1 MLVTNNVCDMMTL
14 KQIYVN
20 KFKELVKKERDH
32 EINFHKEEIKK
43 LGTKR
48 ENVGRAILN
57 LNGKV
62 IREFFGE
69 YIVRYG
75 RSEKFKKTDISVGD
89 IVLISKGNPLQS
101 DLLGTVIEIGS
112 NHVDV
117 SMEIVP
123 KWALNDIRID
133 LYVNDVTFKRMLNA
147 LDKFNST
154 DNRLIDIILSVD
166 SPQKSKTT
174 EVRFLDYRL
183 NEYQKEAVL
192 EALAARDL
200 YLIHGP
206 PGTGKTSTI
215 SEVILQEALRKNKV
229 IATADSNIA
238 VDNILSNI
246 SKHESFKIVR
256 IGHPSR
262 ISKKLIKYSLQTK
275 ITEHPNYST
284 LVKLKTELQK
294 NYDLR
299 KNFQRPDPKW
309 RRGMSNDDIIIFSKL
324 NKDIR
329 GIPKETIKQ
338 MADWVICSENIAKTK
353 ENVQKFEKKLIDDI
367 ISTSDVV
374 VATNSM
380 AGSEILEDYKFDIAV
395 IDEGSQSTEPSSLIP
410 IVRSRK
416 LIIAGDHKQLPP
428 TVLSDELELKKTLFE
443 RMIQEHPEFSKI
455 LQVQYRMNEKIME
468 FSNEMF
474 YENKLIA
481 HESVKS
487 QNLLEIVENVSN
499 EDKDII
505 NEKPLQFINVDGEE
519 KQNSFKSSYNVEEA
533 EKVLEIVSKLQK
545 YEIPVS
551 VITPYD
557 AQVKYISKM
566 LNTDKIDVK
575 SVDGFQGRENEVIVI
590 SFVRTSKMG
599 FLKDL
604 KRLNVAVTRAKRK
617 LIVVGSKNLLIKD
630 DAYSKFLN
638 CFNDNQ

>member
-1 MLVTNNVCDMMTL
+1 MMTL

-62 IREFFGE
+62 LREFFGE

-123 KWALNDIRID
+123 KWALNDIRLD

-166 SPQKSKTT
+166 SPQKSKST
-174 EVRFLDYRL
+174 EIRFLDYRL

-192 EALAARDL
+192 EALSARDL

-262 ISKKLIKYSLQTK
+262 ISKKLMKYSLQNK

-380 AGSEILEDYKFDIAV
+380 AGSEILEDYKFDVCV

-443 RMIQEHPEFSKI
+443 RMIREHPEFSKI
-455 LQVQYRMNEKIME
+455 LQFQYRMNEKIME

-487 QNLLEIVENVSN
+487 HNLLEIVENVS
-499 EDKDII
+499 EKDKEII

-519 KQNSFKSSYNVEEA
+519 KQDSFKSSYNVEEA

-590 SFVRTSKMG
+590 SFVRTDKMG
-599 FLKDL
+599 FLKEL
-604 KRLNVAVTRAKRK
+604 RRLNVAVTRAKRK

>member
-1 MLVTNNVCDMMTL
+1 MMTL

-43 LGTKR
+43 LGIKR

-174 EVRFLDYRL
+174 EIRFLDYRL

-192 EALAARDL
+192 EALSARDL

-262 ISKKLIKYSLQTK
+262 ISKKLMKYSLQNK

-284 LVKLKTELQK
+284 LVKLKTDLQK

-380 AGSEILEDYKFDIAV
+380 AGSEILEDYKFDVCV

-443 RMIQEHPEFSKI
+443 RMIQDHPEFSKI

-487 QNLLEIVENVSN
+487 QNLIEIVENVSN

-505 NEKPLQFINVDGEE
+505 NEKTLQFINVDGEE

-604 KRLNVAVTRAKRK
+604 RRLNVAVTRAKRK

>member
-1 MLVTNNVCDMMTL
+1 MTL

-62 IREFFGE
+62 LREFFGE

-123 KWALNDIRID
+123 KWALNDIRLD

-166 SPQKSKTT
+166 SPQKSKST
-174 EVRFLDYRL
+174 EIRFLDYRL

-192 EALAARDL
+192 EALSARDL

-262 ISKKLIKYSLQTK
+262 ISKKLMKYSLQNK

-380 AGSEILEDYKFDIAV
+380 AGSEILEDYKFDVCV

-443 RMIQEHPEFSKI
+443 RMIREHPEFSKI
-455 LQVQYRMNEKIME
+455 LQFQYRMNEKIME

-487 QNLLEIVENVSN
+487 HNLLEIVENVS
-499 EDKDII
+499 EKDKEII

-519 KQNSFKSSYNVEEA
+519 KQDSFKSSYNVEEA

-590 SFVRTSKMG
+590 SFVRTDKMG
-599 FLKDL
+599 FLKEL
-604 KRLNVAVTRAKRK
+604 RRLNVAVTRAKRK

>member
-43 LGTKR
+43 LGIKR

-62 IREFFGE
+62 LREFFGE

-154 DNRLIDIILSVD
+154 DNRLIDIILSID
-166 SPQKSKTT
+166 GPQKSKTT
-174 EVRFLDYRL
+174 EIRFLDYRL

-192 EALAARDL
+192 EALSARDL

-262 ISKKLIKYSLQTK
+262 ISKKLMKYSLQTK

-380 AGSEILEDYKFDIAV
+380 AGSEILEDYKFDVCV

-428 TVLSDELELKKTLFE
+428 TVLSDELGLKKTLFE
-443 RMIQEHPEFSKI
+443 RMIHEHPEFSKI

-481 HESVKS
+481 HESVES

-505 NEKPLQFINVDGEE
+505 NEKPLQFINVEGREN
-519 KQNSFKSSYNVEEA
+519 QNSFKSAYNVEEA

-590 SFVRTSKMG
+590 SFVRTDKMG

-604 KRLNVAVTRAKRK
+604 RRLNVAVTRAKRK

>member
-1 MLVTNNVCDMMTL
+1 MTL

-62 IREFFGE
+62 LREFFGE

-123 KWALNDIRID
+123 KWALNDIRLD

-154 DNRLIDIILSVD
+154 DNRLIDIILNVD
-166 SPQKSKTT
+166 SPQKSKST
-174 EVRFLDYRL
+174 EIRFLDYRL

-192 EALAARDL
+192 EALSARDL

-262 ISKKLIKYSLQTK
+262 ISKKLMKYSLQNK

-380 AGSEILEDYKFDIAV
+380 AGSEILEDYKFDVCV

-410 IVRSRK
+410 IVMSRK

-443 RMIQEHPEFSKI
+443 RMIHEHPEFSKI

-487 QNLLEIVENVSN
+487 HNLLEIVENISN
-499 EDKDII
+499 EDKNII

-519 KQNSFKSSYNVEEA
+519 KQDSFKSSYNVEEA

-590 SFVRTSKMG
+590 SFVRTDKMG

-604 KRLNVAVTRAKRK
+604 RRLNVAVTRAKRK

>member
-1 MLVTNNVCDMMTL
+1 MTL

-43 LGTKR
+43 LGIKR

-89 IVLISKGNPLQS
+89 IVLISKGKPLQS

-166 SPQKSKTT
+166 GPQKSKTT
-174 EVRFLDYRL
+174 EIRFLDYRL

-192 EALAARDL
+192 EALSARDL

-262 ISKKLIKYSLQTK
+262 ISKKLIKYSLQNK

-380 AGSEILEDYKFDIAV
+380 AGSEILEDYKFDVCV

-443 RMIQEHPEFSKI
+443 RMIQEHPKFSKI

-481 HESVKS
+481 HESVKL

-499 EDKDII
+499 EDNDII
-505 NEKPLQFINVDGEE
+505 NEKPLQFINVDGQE

-590 SFVRTSKMG
+590 SFVRTDKMG

-604 KRLNVAVTRAKRK
+604 RRLNVAVTRAKRK

>member
-1 MLVTNNVCDMMTL
+1 MTL

-20 KFKELVKKERDH
+20 KFKGLVRKERDH

-43 LGTKR
+43 LGIKR

-62 IREFFGE
+62 LRELFGE
-69 YIVRYG
+69 YVVRYG
-75 RSEKFKKTDISVGD
+75 RREKFKKTDISVGD
-89 IVLISKGNPLQS
+89 VVLISKGNPLHS

-117 SMEIVP
+117 SMEVVP

-154 DNRLIDIILSVD
+154 DNRLIDIILGLD
-166 SPQKSKTT
+166 GPKKSKKT
-174 EVRFLDYRL
+174 EIRFLDYSL
-183 NEYQKEAVL
+183 NEYQQETVL
-192 EALAARDL
+192 EALGARDL

-206 PGTGKTSTI
+206 PGTGKTRTI
-215 SEVILQEALRKNKV
+215 SEVILQEVLRKNKV

-246 SKHESFKIVR
+246 SKYESFKIVR

-262 ISKKLIKYSLQTK
+262 ISKKLMKYSLQNK

-284 LVKLKTELQK
+284 LKKMKMDLQK

-299 KNFQRPDPKW
+299 KSFKRPDPKW
-309 RRGMSNDDIIIFSKL
+309 RRGMTDDDIIIFSKL

-329 GIPKETIKQ
+329 GVPKETIKK
-338 MADWVICSENIAKTK
+338 MADWVICSENIAKLK
-353 ENVQKFEKKLIDDI
+353 ENIQKFEKKIIDDI
-367 ISTSDVV
+367 VSASDVV

-380 AGSEILEDYKFDIAV
+380 AGSDILEDYKFDVCA
-395 IDEGSQSTEPSSLIP
+395 IDEGSQSMEPSSLIP
-410 IVRSRK
+410 IVISRK

-443 RMIQEHPEFSKI
+443 RMINENPDFSKI
-455 LQVQYRMNEKIME
+455 LQVQYRMNEKIMA

-487 QNLLEIVENVSN
+487 HNLLEIVENISN
-499 EDKDII
+499 EDKYII
-505 NEKPLQFINVDGEE
+505 NEKSLQFINVDGEE
-519 KQNSFKSSYNVEEA
+519 KQDSFKSSYNVEEA

-590 SFVRTSKMG
+590 SFVRTDKMG

-604 KRLNVAVTRAKRK
+604 RRLNVAVTRARRK

-638 CFNDNQ
+638 CFNDNR

>member
-1 MLVTNNVCDMMTL
+1 MMTL

-154 DNRLIDIILSVD
+154 DNRLIDIILSID
-166 SPQKSKTT
+166 GPQKSKTT
-174 EVRFLDYRL
+174 EIRFLDYRL

-192 EALAARDL
+192 EALSARDL

-262 ISKKLIKYSLQTK
+262 ISKKLIKYSLQNK

-284 LVKLKTELQK
+284 LVKLKTDLQK

-380 AGSEILEDYKFDIAV
+380 AGSEILEDYKFDVCV

-481 HESVKS
+481 HESVKL
-487 QNLLEIVENVSN
+487 QTLLEIVENVSN

-505 NEKPLQFINVDGEE
+505 NEKPLQFINVDGQE

-533 EKVLEIVSKLQK
+533 EKVLDIVSKLQK

-590 SFVRTSKMG
+590 SFVRTDKMG

-604 KRLNVAVTRAKRK
+604 RRLNVAVTRAKRK

>member
-43 LGTKR
+43 LGIKR

-174 EVRFLDYRL
+174 EIRFLDYRL

-192 EALAARDL
+192 EALSARDL

-262 ISKKLIKYSLQTK
+262 ISKKLMKYSLQNK

-284 LVKLKTELQK
+284 LVKLKTDLQK

-380 AGSEILEDYKFDIAV
+380 AGSEILEDYKFDVCV

-443 RMIQEHPEFSKI
+443 RMIQDHPEFSKI

-487 QNLLEIVENVSN
+487 QNLIEIVENVSN

-505 NEKPLQFINVDGEE
+505 NEKTLQFINVDGEE

-604 KRLNVAVTRAKRK
+604 RRLNVAVTRAKRK

>member
-1 MLVTNNVCDMMTL
+1 MMTL

-62 IREFFGE
+62 LREFFGE

-123 KWALNDIRID
+123 KWALNDIRLD

-154 DNRLIDIILSVD
+154 DNRLIDIILNVD
-166 SPQKSKTT
+166 SPQKSKST
-174 EVRFLDYRL
+174 EIRFLDYRL

-192 EALAARDL
+192 EALSARDL

-262 ISKKLIKYSLQTK
+262 ISKKLMKYSLQNK

-380 AGSEILEDYKFDIAV
+380 AGSEILEDYKFDVCV

-410 IVRSRK
+410 IVMSRK

-443 RMIQEHPEFSKI
+443 RMIHEHPEFSKI

-487 QNLLEIVENVSN
+487 HNLLEIVENISN
-499 EDKDII
+499 EDKNII

-519 KQNSFKSSYNVEEA
+519 KQDSFKSSYNVEEA

-590 SFVRTSKMG
+590 SFVRTDKMG

-604 KRLNVAVTRAKRK
+604 RRLNVAVTRAKRK

>member
-1 MLVTNNVCDMMTL
+1 MTL

-43 LGTKR
+43 LGIKR

-133 LYVNDVTFKRMLNA
+133 LYVNDVTFKRMLNT

-154 DNRLIDIILSVD
+154 DNRLIDIILSID
-166 SPQKSKTT
+166 GPQKSKTT
-174 EVRFLDYRL
+174 EIRFLDYRL

-192 EALAARDL
+192 EALSARDL

-262 ISKKLIKYSLQTK
+262 ISKKLIKYSLQNK

-380 AGSEILEDYKFDIAV
+380 AGSEILEDYKFDVCV

-443 RMIQEHPEFSKI
+443 RMIQEHPKFSKI
-455 LQVQYRMNEKIME
+455 LQVQYRMNKKIME

-481 HESVKS
+481 HESVKL

-505 NEKPLQFINVDGEE
+505 NEKPLQFINVDGQE

-604 KRLNVAVTRAKRK
+604 RRLNVAVTRAKRK

>member
-1 MLVTNNVCDMMTL
+1 MTL

-62 IREFFGE
+62 LREFFGE

-123 KWALNDIRID
+123 KWALNDIRLD

-154 DNRLIDIILSVD
+154 DNRLIDIILNVD
-166 SPQKSKTT
+166 SPQKSKST
-174 EVRFLDYRL
+174 EIRFLDYRL

-192 EALAARDL
+192 EALSARDL

-262 ISKKLIKYSLQTK
+262 ISKKLMKYSLQNK

-380 AGSEILEDYKFDIAV
+380 AGSEILEDYKFDVCV

-443 RMIQEHPEFSKI
+443 RMIHEHPEFSKI

-487 QNLLEIVENVSN
+487 HNLLEIVENVSN
-499 EDKDII
+499 DDKDII

-519 KQNSFKSSYNVEEA
+519 KQDSFKSSYNVEEA

-590 SFVRTSKMG
+590 SFVRTDKMG

-604 KRLNVAVTRAKRK
+604 RRLNVAVTRAKRK

>member
-1 MLVTNNVCDMMTL
+1 MTL

-43 LGTKR
+43 LGIKR

-62 IREFFGE
+62 LREFFGE

-117 SMEIVP
+117 STEIVP
-123 KWALNDIRID
+123 KWALNDIRLD

-166 SPQKSKTT
+166 SPQKSKST
-174 EVRFLDYRL
+174 EIRFLDYRL

-192 EALAARDL
+192 EALSARDL

-262 ISKKLIKYSLQTK
+262 ISKKLMKYSLQNK

-380 AGSEILEDYKFDIAV
+380 AGSEILEDYKFDVCV

-443 RMIQEHPEFSKI
+443 RMIHENPEFSKI

-487 QNLLEIVENVSN
+487 HNLLEIVENVSN
-499 EDKDII
+499 EDNDII

-519 KQNSFKSSYNVEEA
+519 QQDSFKSSYNVEEA

-590 SFVRTSKMG
+590 SFVRTDKMG

-604 KRLNVAVTRAKRK
+604 RRLNVAVTRAKRK

>member
-1 MLVTNNVCDMMTL
+1 MTL

-20 KFKELVKKERDH
+20 KFKGLVRKERDQ

-43 LGTKR
+43 LGIRR

-62 IREFFGE
+62 LREFFGE
-69 YIVRYG
+69 YVVRYG
-75 RSEKFKKTDISVGD
+75 RREKFKKTDISVGD
-89 IVLISKGNPLQS
+89 VVLISKGNPLQS
-101 DLLGTVIEIGS
+101 DLLGTVIEIGL

-117 SMEIVP
+117 SMEVVP
-123 KWALNDIRID
+123 KWALNDIRLD

-147 LDKFNST
+147 LDKFNSA
-154 DNRLIDIILSVD
+154 DNRLIDIILGVD
-166 SPQKSKTT
+166 GPKQSKKT
-174 EVRFLDYRL
+174 EIRFLDYSL

-206 PGTGKTSTI
+206 PGTGKTRTI

-246 SKHESFKIVR
+246 SKYESFKIVR

-262 ISKKLIKYSLQTK
+262 ISKKLMKYSLQNK
-275 ITEHPNYST
+275 ITEHPKYNT
-284 LVKLKTELQK
+284 LKKMKMDLQK

-299 KNFQRPDPKW
+299 KSFKRPDPKW
-309 RRGMSNDDIIIFSKL
+309 RRGMTDDEIIIFSKL

-329 GIPKETIKQ
+329 GVPKETIKK
-338 MADWVICSENIAKTK
+338 MADWVICSENIAKLK
-353 ENVQKFEKKLIDDI
+353 ENIQKFEKKIIDDI
-367 ISTSDVV
+367 VSTSDVV

-380 AGSEILEDYKFDIAV
+380 AGSEILEDYRFDVCA
-395 IDEGSQSTEPSSLIP
+395 IDEGSQSMEPSSLIP
-410 IVRSRK
+410 IVMSRK

-443 RMIQEHPEFSKI
+443 RMIHENSDFSKI

-474 YENKLIA
+474 YKNKLIA
-481 HESVKS
+481 HGSVKFH
-487 QNLLEIVENVSN
+487 NLLDIVKNVSK
-499 EDKDII
+499 EDKDIV
-505 NEKPLQFINVDGEE
+505 NKKPLQFINVDGQE
-519 KQNSFKSSYNVEEA
+519 KQDSFKSSYNVEEA
-533 EKVLEIVSKLQK
+533 YKVVEIVSKLRK

-557 AQVKYISKM
+557 AQVKYISNM
-566 LNTDKIDVK
+566 LNTNEIDVK

-590 SFVRTSKMG
+590 SFVRTDKMG

-604 KRLNVAVTRAKRK
+604 RRLNVAVTRARRK

-638 CFNDNQ
+638 CFNDNR

>member
-1 MLVTNNVCDMMTL
+1 MMTL

-62 IREFFGE
+62 LREFFGE

-123 KWALNDIRID
+123 KWALNDIRLD

-147 LDKFNST
+147 VDKFNST
-154 DNRLIDIILSVD
+154 DNRLIDIILNVD
-166 SPQKSKTT
+166 SPQKSKST
-174 EVRFLDYRL
+174 EIRFLDYRL

-192 EALAARDL
+192 EALSARDL

-262 ISKKLIKYSLQTK
+262 ISKKLMKYSLQNK

-380 AGSEILEDYKFDIAV
+380 AGSEILEDYKFDVCV

-443 RMIQEHPEFSKI
+443 RMIHEHPEFSKI

-487 QNLLEIVENVSN
+487 HNLLEIVENVSN
-499 EDKDII
+499 DDKDII

-519 KQNSFKSSYNVEEA
+519 KQDSFKSSYNVEEA

-590 SFVRTSKMG
+590 SFVRTDKMG

-604 KRLNVAVTRAKRK
+604 RRLNVAVTRAKRK

>member
-1 MLVTNNVCDMMTL
+1 MTL

-62 IREFFGE
+62 LREFFGE

-123 KWALNDIRID
+123 KWALNDIRLD

-147 LDKFNST
+147 VDKFNST
-154 DNRLIDIILSVD
+154 DNRLIDIILNVD
-166 SPQKSKTT
+166 SPQKSKST
-174 EVRFLDYRL
+174 EIRFLDYRL

-192 EALAARDL
+192 EALSARDL

-262 ISKKLIKYSLQTK
+262 ISKKLMKYSLQNK

-380 AGSEILEDYKFDIAV
+380 AGSEILEDYKFDVCV

-443 RMIQEHPEFSKI
+443 RMIHEHPEFSKI

-487 QNLLEIVENVSN
+487 HNLLEIVENVSN
-499 EDKDII
+499 DDKDII

-519 KQNSFKSSYNVEEA
+519 KQDSFKSSYNVEEA

-590 SFVRTSKMG
+590 SFVRTDKMG

-604 KRLNVAVTRAKRK
+604 RRLNVAVTRAKRK

>member
-1 MLVTNNVCDMMTL
+1 MTL

-43 LGTKR
+43 LGIKR

-174 EVRFLDYRL
+174 EIRFLDYRL

-192 EALAARDL
+192 EALSARDL

-262 ISKKLIKYSLQTK
+262 ISKKLMKYSLQNK

-284 LVKLKTELQK
+284 LVKLKTDLQK

-380 AGSEILEDYKFDIAV
+380 AGSEILEDYKFDVCV

-443 RMIQEHPEFSKI
+443 RMIQDHPEFSKI

-487 QNLLEIVENVSN
+487 QNLIEIVENVSN

-505 NEKPLQFINVDGEE
+505 NEKTLQFINVDGEE

-604 KRLNVAVTRAKRK
+604 RRLNVAVTRAKRK

>member
-1 MLVTNNVCDMMTL
+1 MMTL

-62 IREFFGE
+62 LREFFGE

-123 KWALNDIRID
+123 KWALNDIRLD

-154 DNRLIDIILSVD
+154 DNRLIDIILNVD
-166 SPQKSKTT
+166 SPQKSKST
-174 EVRFLDYRL
+174 EIRFLDYRL

-192 EALAARDL
+192 EALSARDL

-262 ISKKLIKYSLQTK
+262 ISKKLMKYSLQNK

-380 AGSEILEDYKFDIAV
+380 AGSEILEDYKFDVCV

-443 RMIQEHPEFSKI
+443 RMIHEHPEFSKI

-487 QNLLEIVENVSN
+487 HNLLEIVENVSN
-499 EDKDII
+499 DDKDII

-519 KQNSFKSSYNVEEA
+519 KQDSFKSSYNVEEA

-590 SFVRTSKMG
+590 SFVRTDKMG

-604 KRLNVAVTRAKRK
+604 RRLNVAVTRAKRK

>member
-1 MLVTNNVCDMMTL
+1 MMTL

>member
-1 MLVTNNVCDMMTL
+1 M
-14 KQIYVN
+14 
-20 KFKELVKKERDH
+20 
-32 EINFHKEEIKK
+32 
-43 LGTKR
+43 
-48 ENVGRAILN
+48 
-57 LNGKV
+57 
-62 IREFFGE
+62 
-69 YIVRYG
+69 
-75 RSEKFKKTDISVGD
+75 
-89 IVLISKGNPLQS
+89 ISKGNPLQS

-123 KWALNDIRID
+123 KWALNDIRLD

-147 LDKFNST
+147 LDKFNSK
-154 DNRLIDIILSVD
+154 DNRLIDIILNVD
-166 SPQKSKTT
+166 SPQKSKST
-174 EVRFLDYRL
+174 EIRFLDYRL

-192 EALAARDL
+192 EALSARDL

-262 ISKKLIKYSLQTK
+262 ISKKLMKYSLQNK

-380 AGSEILEDYKFDIAV
+380 AGSEILEDYKFDVCV

-443 RMIQEHPEFSKI
+443 RMIHEHPEFSKI
-455 LQVQYRMNEKIME
+455 LQFQYRMNEKIME

-487 QNLLEIVENVSN
+487 HNLLEIVENVSN
-499 EDKDII
+499 DDKDII

-519 KQNSFKSSYNVEEA
+519 KQDSFKSSYNVEEA

-590 SFVRTSKMG
+590 SFVRTDKMG

-604 KRLNVAVTRAKRK
+604 RRLNVAVTRAKRK

>member
-1 MLVTNNVCDMMTL
+1 MMTL

-43 LGTKR
+43 LGIKR

-154 DNRLIDIILSVD
+154 DNRLIDIILSID
-166 SPQKSKTT
+166 GPQKSKTT
-174 EVRFLDYRL
+174 EIRFLDYRL

-192 EALAARDL
+192 EALSARDL

-262 ISKKLIKYSLQTK
+262 ISKKLIKYSLQNK

-380 AGSEILEDYKFDIAV
+380 AGSEILEDYKFDVCV

-443 RMIQEHPEFSKI
+443 RMIQEHPKFSKI

-481 HESVKS
+481 HESVKL

-505 NEKPLQFINVDGEE
+505 NEKPLQFINVDGQE

-604 KRLNVAVTRAKRK
+604 RRLNVAVTRAKRK

>member
-1 MLVTNNVCDMMTL
+1 MTL

-43 LGTKR
+43 LGIKR

-154 DNRLIDIILSVD
+154 DNRLIDIILSID
-166 SPQKSKTT
+166 GPQKSKTT
-174 EVRFLDYRL
+174 EIRFLDYRL

-192 EALAARDL
+192 EALSARDL

-262 ISKKLIKYSLQTK
+262 ISKKLIKYSLQNK

-380 AGSEILEDYKFDIAV
+380 AGSEILEDYKFDVCV

-443 RMIQEHPEFSKI
+443 RMIQEHPKFSKI

-481 HESVKS
+481 HESVKL

-505 NEKPLQFINVDGEE
+505 NEKPLQFINVDGQE

-604 KRLNVAVTRAKRK
+604 RRLNVAVTRAKRK

>member
-1 MLVTNNVCDMMTL
+1 MMTL

-43 LGTKR
+43 LGIKR

-89 IVLISKGNPLQS
+89 IVLISKGKPLQS

-166 SPQKSKTT
+166 GPQKSKTT
-174 EVRFLDYRL
+174 EIRFLDYRL

-192 EALAARDL
+192 EALSARDL

-262 ISKKLIKYSLQTK
+262 ISKKLIKYSLQNK

-380 AGSEILEDYKFDIAV
+380 AGSEILEDYKFDVCV

-443 RMIQEHPEFSKI
+443 RMIQEHPKFSKI

-481 HESVKS
+481 HESVKL

-499 EDKDII
+499 EDNDII
-505 NEKPLQFINVDGEE
+505 NEKPLQFINVDGQE

-590 SFVRTSKMG
+590 SFVRTDKMG

-604 KRLNVAVTRAKRK
+604 RRLNVAVTRAKRK

>member
-1 MLVTNNVCDMMTL
+1 MTL

-62 IREFFGE
+62 LREFFGE

-117 SMEIVP
+117 SIEIVP
-123 KWALNDIRID
+123 KWALNDIRLD

-166 SPQKSKTT
+166 SPQKSKST
-174 EVRFLDYRL
+174 EIRFLDYRL

-192 EALAARDL
+192 EALSARDL

-262 ISKKLIKYSLQTK
+262 ISKKLMKYSLQNK

-353 ENVQKFEKKLIDDI
+353 ENVQKFEKKLINDI

-380 AGSEILEDYKFDIAV
+380 AGSEILEDYKFDVCV

-443 RMIQEHPEFSKI
+443 RMIHEHPEFSKI

-487 QNLLEIVENVSN
+487 HNLLEIVENVSN
-499 EDKDII
+499 DDKDII

-519 KQNSFKSSYNVEEA
+519 KQDSFKSSYNVEEA

-590 SFVRTSKMG
+590 SFVRTDKMG

-604 KRLNVAVTRAKRK
+604 RRLNVAVTRAKRK

-638 CFNDNQ
+638 CFNDNH

>member
-1 MLVTNNVCDMMTL
+1 MTL